1 MNSKA
6 ESADRQTDRKA
17 DTHLRRVDAHG
28 VLELVLEAP
37 GLRAQPVGVPLA
49 GRDEARPVVL
59 HDAREAD
66 LPRLQVLT
74 AVREPPSENPLIKFG
89 KILK

>member
-1 MNSKA
+1 MKPSWKG
-6 ESADRQTDRKA
+6 
-17 DTHLRRVDAHG
+17 HLGRVDAHG

-89 KILK
+89 KMLK